1 MVDALKEGI
10 DTKVGE
16 RGIQLSGGQR
26 QRVGIARALYHQTDV
41 LVFDEATSSLDGIT
55 EKKIM
60 DAINDLSG
68 QKTIIL
74 IAHRIKTIRNC
85 DEIFLINKG
94 KVLDHGSYEE
104 LIKNNKQFQD
114 MTHNA

>member
-1 MVDALKEGI
+1 MIDTLKEGI
-10 DTKVGE
+10 NTKVGE

-94 KVLDHGSYEE
+94 QVSDHGSYEE
-104 LIKNNKQFQD
+104 LIKKNKQFKD